1 MIMKPLQFIL
11 IVFSLF
17 LSSCLT
23 TEYSLYSVIPDDP
36 LEVKLLPLEVKN
48 VGDQRFESDMIDSN
62 ICDTGDVKYGYIT
75 YAGMG
80 KHSIE
85 KTPIWMDILGVVSLG
100 TLFFVFP
107 IAIMHTVTEITYE
120 IQDRNLKQLAK
131 IKGSGKSK
139 VPIGFYYQNRDFE
152 NGYFQA
158 FNEAHQDIRN
168 QLPKETV
175 LKINQQLR
183 ETGTVDSD

>member
-1 MIMKPLQFIL
+1 MKLNQIL
-11 IVFSLF
+11 LIAFTLF
-17 LSSCLT
+17 LSSCAT
-23 TEYSLYSVIPDDP
+23 TEYSLYSVAPVDP
-36 LEVKLLPLEVKN
+36 LELKLLPLEIRN
-48 VGDQRFESDMIDSN
+48 VGDHLFESDMIDSN

-75 YAGMG
+75 YTGMG
-80 KHSIE
+80 KHSFE
-85 KTPIWMDILGVVSLG
+85 KMPLWMDVLGVVSLG

-107 IAIMHTVTEITYE
+107 HLIMHATTEVTYE

-131 IKGSGKSK
+131 ITGFGKSK
-139 VPIGFYYQNRDFE
+139 VTIGFYYQNRDFE

-158 FNEAHQDIRN
+158 FNEAHNNIRK

-183 ETGTVDSD
+183 ETGKVISE